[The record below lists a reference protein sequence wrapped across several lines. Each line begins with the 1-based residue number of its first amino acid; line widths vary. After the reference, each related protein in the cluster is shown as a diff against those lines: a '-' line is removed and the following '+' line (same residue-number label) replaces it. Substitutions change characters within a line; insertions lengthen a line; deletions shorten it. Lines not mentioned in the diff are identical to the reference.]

1 MQKIVY
7 RCDICGKEIE
17 NLWRAHLREYKFIKY
32 GDPELVYNNKKLA
45 TTTEGIVDICG
56 ECYDKLFKE
65 GKENGNLQKR

>member
-1 MQKIVY
+1 MQKIKY
-7 RCDICGKEIE
+7 ICDICGKEAE
-17 NLWRAHLREYKFIKY
+17 NPWRAHLREYKFIKY
-32 GDPELVYNNKKLA
+32 GDQEREKLA

>member
-1 MQKIVY
+1 MQKIKY
-7 RCDICGKEIE
+7 ICDICGKEAE
-17 NLWRAHLREYKFIKY
+17 NPWWAHLREYKFIKY
-32 GDPELVYNNKKLA
+32 GDQELVYNGEKLA